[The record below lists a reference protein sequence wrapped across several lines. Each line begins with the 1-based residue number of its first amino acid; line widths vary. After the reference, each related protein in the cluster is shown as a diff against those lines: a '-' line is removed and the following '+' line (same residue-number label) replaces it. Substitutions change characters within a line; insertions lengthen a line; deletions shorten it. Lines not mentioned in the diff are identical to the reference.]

1 MADYLKQR
9 GLGYKV
15 KKQKPK
21 SRKKKMADDQ
31 GGKVRKKRSQKLEND
46 EEGVVK
52 TKWPTI
58 KIKRKG

>member
-1 MADYLKQR
+1 
-9 GLGYKV
+9 
-15 KKQKPK
+15 
-21 SRKKKMADDQ
+21 MADDQ